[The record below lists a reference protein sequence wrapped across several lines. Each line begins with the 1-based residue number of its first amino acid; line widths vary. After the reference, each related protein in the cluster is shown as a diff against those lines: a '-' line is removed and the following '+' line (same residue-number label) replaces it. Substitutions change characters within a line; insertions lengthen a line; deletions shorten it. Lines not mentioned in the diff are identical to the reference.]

1 MTFPTGV
8 PKDSRPAMTLGG
20 LPAEPQSQRL
30 SGAAKFFFRW
40 REWRFQRSWR
50 SNDADIHWVCA
61 FGAGAAW
68 ILLGVRKWVYQI
80 LIYPIL

>member
-1 MTFPTGV
+1 
-8 PKDSRPAMTLGG
+8 MTLGG

-30 SGAAKFFFRW
+30 SGGGSGGSKDLG
-40 REWRFQRSWR
+40 EVI
-50 SNDADIHWVCA
+50 ADIHWVCA
-61 FGAGAAW
+61 FRAGAAL